1 MRAASIDENRD
12 RLFDDEVDC
21 VVGVSV
27 LGAAHVVCSSSCAVD
42 ASADLDRV
50 GLGTKG
56 NDLAH
61 AILRGYEN
69 HHSQSMPLNRPT
81 TIPVVVA
88 SELVVILQ
96 LTTQPVQVLWS
107 TLPMLAIRPPTPP
120 VVATLQTTSPPA
132 VQPVMA

>member
-56 NDLAH
+56 NDLAGTVEQTDDH
-61 AILRGYEN
+61 TGSGCIGAGGNLAVDYTAGAG
-69 HHSQSMPLNRPT
+69 
-81 TIPVVVA
+81 VVVHIA
-88 SELVVILQ
+88 DVGDKSADTAGGGNLADDLAACSAAGEGV
-96 LTTQPVQVLWS
+96 
-107 TLPMLAIRPPTPP
+107 TL
-120 VVATLQTTSPPA
+120 
-132 VQPVMA
+132 